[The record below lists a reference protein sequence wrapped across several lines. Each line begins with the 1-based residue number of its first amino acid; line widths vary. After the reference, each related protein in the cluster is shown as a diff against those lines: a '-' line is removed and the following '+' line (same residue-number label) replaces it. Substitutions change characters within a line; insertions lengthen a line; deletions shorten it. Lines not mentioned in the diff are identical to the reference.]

1 MWKSLYVESRASND
15 LLNVI
20 TLKLFDID
28 LMGSISELLQ
38 KASYRKSRQNI
49 MEIMQNNLLLYYSY
63 TYYFSNIYDK

>member
-63 TYYFSNIYDK
+63 TYYFSNIYYK

>member
-20 TLKLFDID
+20 TLKLFDIGI
-28 LMGSISELLQ
+28 MGSISELLQ

>member
-15 LLNVI
+15 LLKVI